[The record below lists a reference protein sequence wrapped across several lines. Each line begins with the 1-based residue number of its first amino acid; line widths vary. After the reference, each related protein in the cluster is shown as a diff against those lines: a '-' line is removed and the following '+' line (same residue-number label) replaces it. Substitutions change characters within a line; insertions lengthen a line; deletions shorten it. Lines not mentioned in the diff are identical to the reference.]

1 MEASAG
7 AHPAATACHRPHRS
21 GQSSQSFNYRGKLRT
36 YLLYVPTSYQGT
48 ARAPLVF
55 NFHGYGS
62 NASQQMALAN
72 FGPLADENDFLV
84 VAPNGQDGGGRHWS
98 FAESGGFQNDITMV
112 DALLKHLE
120 GALCVDAARVY
131 ATGMSDGGAM
141 ASILACTSSKTF
153 AAFAAVAVVIYCGS
167 AQSRAVAI
175 ESYAGS
181 KDPIV
186 PTNGGRVTCCGNPT
200 LPSKAASMAK
210 WAAHDACKAKYTNTR
225 IKPHVV
231 RRTWTGCKAGS
242 TSVYYL
248 VEGDGHTWPGGPSLP
263 SLGNA
268 TKEISA
274 SALIWKFF
282 AAHKLG

>member
-1 MEASAG
+1 
-7 AHPAATACHRPHRS
+7 
-21 GQSSQSFNYRGKLRT
+21 
-36 YLLYVPTSYQGT
+36 
-48 ARAPLVF
+48 
-55 NFHGYGS
+55 YGS
-62 NASQQMALAN
+62 NAAQEMALAN

-98 FAESGGFQNDITMV
+98 FSESGGFQNDITMV
-112 DALLKHLE
+112 GALLKRLE
-120 GALCVDAARVY
+120 GSLCVDAARVY

-141 ASILACTSSKTF
+141 TAVLACTSSNTF
-153 AAFAAVAVVIYCGS
+153 AAFAAVAVVIYCG
-167 AQSRAVAI
+167 APHTRAVPI

-186 PTNGGRVTCCGNPT
+186 PTNGGQVTCCGNPT
-200 LPSKAASMAK
+200 LPSKASTMAK
-210 WAAHDACKAKYTNTR
+210 WAAHDACKAKYTDTR

-242 TSVYYL
+242 ASVYYL
-248 VEGDGHTWPGGPSLP
+248 VEGDGHTWPGGPSSG

-274 SALIWKFF
+274 SEMIWKFF
-282 AAHKLG
+282 AAHRLPS